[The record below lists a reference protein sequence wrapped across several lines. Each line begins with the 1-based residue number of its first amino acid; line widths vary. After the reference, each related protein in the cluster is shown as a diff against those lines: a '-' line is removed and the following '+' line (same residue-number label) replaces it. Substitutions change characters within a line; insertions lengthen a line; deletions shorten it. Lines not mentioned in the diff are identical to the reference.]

1 MNRVLEIMPG
11 ALSWGT
17 LFGLLFLS
25 WKAPLVV
32 ALFIILYDLFW
43 FLKTIYLYFHLRHS
57 FVRMRKNMR
66 TDWQEML
73 DSLPH
78 PWKRVHHLVVLPM
91 YKEPYDVVR
100 ASVETLSTMHYPHER
115 MFILLA
121 TEARGGE
128 EARATARRIESEYGK
143 RFGGF
148 LVTEH
153 PDGIPGELPG
163 KGSNESYAVKVAVE
177 EMIRPSGVP
186 IEDILISVFDVD
198 TRPGADY
205 FGILTHAFLA
215 SPHGARSSYQP
226 VPVYTN
232 NIYEVPV
239 FARLIAFSCTF
250 WQFMQQARPEQL
262 VTFSSHSM
270 PLKALIEVGYWHTD
284 IVSED
289 SRIFFQCLEHFDGDW
304 RVVPLLYPIYMD
316 AVSGSTTWEA
326 VKNLYKQQRRW
337 AWGIENVSY
346 VFRMFMKN
354 KVLPLRKKLFWGATL
369 IDGFH
374 SWATS
379 SFIIFFFG
387 VLPNVLGD
395 VAFRSTVASY
405 NLPKLSGIIVNLSV
419 FGIVTSAVLSIMLL
433 PPKRETKMPRFG
445 EYAYYLAQW
454 FLIPVT
460 FILFSAIPALEAQ
473 TRMMLGGKYKL
484 GFWVTPKKTTA

>member
-1 MNRVLEIMPG
+1 
-11 ALSWGT
+11 
-17 LFGLLFLS
+17 
-25 WKAPLVV
+25 
-32 ALFIILYDLFW
+32 
-43 FLKTIYLYFHLRHS
+43 
-57 FVRMRKNMR
+57 
-66 TDWQEML
+66 
-73 DSLPH
+73 
-78 PWKRVHHLVVLPM
+78 
-91 YKEPYDVVR
+91 
-100 ASVETLSTMHYPHER
+100 
-115 MFILLA
+115 
-121 TEARGGE
+121 
-128 EARATARRIESEYGK
+128 
-143 RFGGF
+143 
-148 LVTEH
+148 
-153 PDGIPGELPG
+153 
-163 KGSNESYAVKVAVE
+163 
-177 EMIRPSGVP
+177 
-186 IEDILISVFDVD
+186 
-198 TRPGADY
+198 
-205 FGILTHAFLA
+205 
-215 SPHGARSSYQP
+215 
-226 VPVYTN
+226 
-232 NIYEVPV
+232 
-239 FARLIAFSCTF
+239 
-250 WQFMQQARPEQL
+250 MQQARPEQL

-270 PLKALIEVGYWHTD
+270 PLKALIEVGYWHTN

-484 GFWVTPKKTTA
+484 GFWVTPKKTTT